1 MNGTNTKNE
10 PNKHDMGSLINA
22 IMQTV
27 DANPYATPEI
37 FKAGVEGVVRGY
49 LRGKGAKFTP
59 GSVMRIV
66 RDITASS
73 YTRKDRPSIWWKDWM
88 ERTMSLKKTRRTRH
102 EAFGGRIWR
111 HLPKWLRPTTYKV
124 DGDVTLLVT
133 GEGQQVIL
141 VRDMSLIGAFDTPQE
156 LRELAL
162 ALMDTVS
169 RLEDE
174 HSVIEMDE
182 IPDTYADTAITE
194 WEERVRWG
202 ITGSDEPGA

>member
-1 MNGTNTKNE
+1 MMKGTNTKTQF
-10 PNKHDMGSLINA
+10 NKGDIASLVNA
-22 IMQTV
+22 IMRTV
-27 DANPYATPEI
+27 DANRYATPEI

-66 RDITASS
+66 RDITAASA
-73 YTRKDRPSIWWKDWM
+73 TRKDKPSNWWKDWM
-88 ERTMSLKKTRRTRH
+88 ERTMSLKKTGRTRP
-102 EAFGGRIWR
+102 EVLGGRIWR
-111 HLPKWLRPTTYKV
+111 HLPKWLRSTTYKV
-124 DGDVTLLVT
+124 NGDVTLLVT

-141 VRDMSLIGAFDTPQE
+141 VQDMSLIGTFDTPQE

-162 ALMDTVS
+162 ALIDTVS

-202 ITGSDEPGA
+202 ITGSD

>member
-1 MNGTNTKNE
+1 
-10 PNKHDMGSLINA
+10 
-22 IMQTV
+22 
-27 DANPYATPEI
+27 
-37 FKAGVEGVVRGY
+37 
-49 LRGKGAKFTP
+49 
-59 GSVMRIV
+59 
-66 RDITASS
+66 
-73 YTRKDRPSIWWKDWM
+73 
-88 ERTMSLKKTRRTRH
+88 
-102 EAFGGRIWR
+102 
-111 HLPKWLRPTTYKV
+111 V